1 MYNILIFCTLIKM
14 KIPRE
19 FQLKK
24 YQFEFTTHG
33 KIHFYKEG
41 IRVDK
46 YDMVSVINDKLHFCD
61 VTNFPY
67 LLEGFQ
73 ASKLEYFI
81 KLFIL
86 SEKLGCHVYNY
97 GGERNRLF
105 IKDSRYI
112 NKAIMAKYL
121 NSIINEPK
129 YNKEIYKTAYLM
141 LCNLSSKDINNYLL
155 NKYLKN
161 YFPQEL
167 APQIVPD
174 QNIND
179 IIESKYQLLMKYDG
193 LRDFENYRE
202 LITTKAENYIREHEH
217 NPTFLKYAQRERKNV
232 KRLYFDPYISL
243 MNPLY
248 TFEVQDNVG
257 DFLKEIKYKPKNPY
271 RSKYR
276 Y

>member
-1 MYNILIFCTLIKM
+1 M
-14 KIPRE
+14 KIPNE
-19 FQLKK
+19 FKLKK
-24 YQFEFTTHG
+24 YQYRYTTHG
-33 KIHFYKEG
+33 KMYFYKEG
-41 IRVDK
+41 IRLDK
-46 YDMVSVINDKLHFCD
+46 YEMLAVINNKLRFCD
-61 VTNFPY
+61 VQNFPY

-81 KLFIL
+81 KLFL
-86 SEKLGCHVYNY
+86 LTEKMGCYVYNY
-97 GGERNRLF
+97 GEERHRLF
-105 IKDSRYI
+105 IKDSQYI
-112 NKAIMAKYL
+112 NKMILANYLTRNIKETKYQ
-121 NSIINEPK
+121 
-129 YNKEIYKTAYLM
+129 KEIGITATHILN
-141 LCNLSSKDINNYLL
+141 NLSEKDIYNYLL
-155 NKYLKN
+155 YQYMKK

-167 APQIVPD
+167 SPQVNLD

-202 LITTKAENYIREHEH
+202 LITTKAENYIHKYEHS
-217 NPTFLKYAQRERKNV
+217 PAFLKFAQRERKNV

-248 TFEVQDNVG
+248 SIQVQDNVA
-257 DFLKEIKYKPKNPY
+257 DFLKEIHLKPKNQY